1 MWHVDESPSPHTGG
15 FEAFKSQNGH
25 ARAPTQ
31 DAITSV
37 CASDKMLLL
46 GRESG
51 TVLRCSVCVCVCVC
65 IIYVYDMYHPWAR
78 ERHCAQVRAA
88 AHGLGGQVHAVVLW
102 YCVTCFHTSF

>member
-65 IIYVYDMYHPWAR
+65 VCVLYMYMICIILGR
-78 ERHCAQVRAA
+78 ESGTVRRYALPHTA
-88 AHGLGGQVHAVVLW
+88 LEAKCTLW

>member
-1 MWHVDESPSPHTGG
+1 MCASEDVVCVWQYSSKVSKLTSIEGKTDSIALKRKDAREVVWHVDESPSPHTGG

-37 CASDKMLLL
+37 CASDQMLLL

-51 TVLRCSVCVCVCVC
+51 TVLRCY
-65 IIYVYDMYHPWAR
+65 IDR
-78 ERHCAQVRAA
+78 
-88 AHGLGGQVHAVVLW
+88 
-102 YCVTCFHTSF
+102 